1 MVHFDID
8 PARTALVI
16 VDMQNCF
23 VADSPFAAP
32 LGTEVAGRLNRLAAA
47 CRQAGIAVIWTRHVV
62 RPDGSNTGLL
72 GEFVPPVAHGI
83 INNDAPAAAL
93 HREMDIR
100 PGDITVSKP
109 RFGSF
114 HGTDLEVI
122 LRSRGITTLILG
134 GINTNVCVD
143 TTAREAA
150 AREFRVLFLS
160 DGTANFDLP
169 DGGLG
174 PASAE
179 ELQRAACAVMAF
191 GFAEVCTV
199 DRMLKRIDAA
209 EMPDVQPDAL
219 DRQPVARRDGL
230 DRNGRPAGFREPPA

>member
-1 MVHFDID
+1 MVQFAVD
-8 PARTALVI
+8 PGATALVI

-23 VADSPFAAP
+23 VAGSPVAAP
-32 LGTEVAGRLNRLAAA
+32 AGAQVAGRLNRLAAA
-47 CRQAGIAVIWTRHVV
+47 VRGAGIPVVWTRHVV

-72 GEFVPPVAHGI
+72 GELVPPVAAGV
-83 INNDAPAAAL
+83 INDDAPTAAL
-93 HREMDIR
+93 HSVTDLR
-100 PGDITVSKP
+100 PGDIVVDKP

-122 LRSRGITTLILG
+122 LRSRGIDTLILG

-150 AREFRVLFLS
+150 VREFRVLFLR

-169 DGGLG
+169 GGGLG

-191 GFAEVCTV
+191 GFAQVVTV
-199 DRMLKRIDAA
+199 DQALSRI
-209 EMPDVQPDAL
+209 
-219 DRQPVARRDGL
+219 PVA
-230 DRNGRPAGFREPPA
+230 ATA

>member
-8 PARTALVI
+8 PASTALLI
-16 VDMQNCF
+16 VDMQRCF
-23 VADSPFAAP
+23 VADSPVAAP
-32 LGTEVAGRLNRLAAA
+32 RGGEVAGRLNRLASA

-62 RPDGSNTGLL
+62 RSDGSNAGLL
-72 GEFVPPVAHGI
+72 SDFVPLVAQGF
-83 INNDAPAAAL
+83 INEDAPAAAL
-93 HREMDIR
+93 HEAMDVR
-100 PGDITVSKP
+100 PEDVVVGKP

-122 LRSRGITTLILG
+122 LRSRGIRTLILG

-143 TTAREAA
+143 TTAREAV

-179 ELQRAACAVMAF
+179 ELQRAACAVLAF
-191 GFAEVCTV
+191 GFAEVSTV
-199 DRMLKRIDAA
+199 DKVLKRI
-209 EMPDVQPDAL
+209 
-219 DRQPVARRDGL
+219 
-230 DRNGRPAGFREPPA
+230 AG